1 MDEWNLQPARDLGL
15 PPGQRFRSFQ
25 RESGLVQT
33 AFHQTWWWLVRGY
46 LSVGH
51 RLKIIGRE
59 HIPTQPP
66 FILLAN
72 HSSHLDAL
80 VLAAPL
86 PWRMR
91 DQIFPIAAGDVFFE
105 TPAIA
110 AFAAGM
116 LNALPMWRKKC
127 GPHALQQL
135 RQRLLD
141 EPCAYILF
149 PEGARS
155 RDGRLLPF
163 KPGLGMLVAGTPA
176 PVVPCH
182 LGGTYAAL
190 PPETCWP
197 KFGERITLRVGTP
210 LVFQEVANK
219 REGWEEIARVT
230 RRAVEELAELHRK
243 TNPAQSERP

>member
-1 MDEWNLQPARDLGL
+1 MDEWDLRPAGDLGL
-15 PPGQRFRSFQ
+15 PPTQRFRSFQ
-25 RESGLVQT
+25 RESGLIQT

-51 RLKIIGRE
+51 RLKIIGGER
-59 HIPTQPP
+59 IPTQPP

-86 PWRMR
+86 AWRMR

-105 TPAIA
+105 TPAVA

-135 RQRLLD
+135 RQRLLE

-155 RDGRLLPF
+155 RDGNMLPF
-163 KPGLGMLVAGTPA
+163 KPGLGMLVAQTSV

-182 LGGTYAAL
+182 LNGTIEAWH
-190 PPETCWP
+190 PESRWP
-197 KFGERITLRVGTP
+197 RVGQRITMRVGSP
-210 LVFQEVANK
+210 LDFSAVNNDRK
-219 REGWEEIARVT
+219 GWEAIARSS
-230 RRAVEELAELHRK
+230 RQAVEELAQG
-243 TNPAQSERP
+243 N